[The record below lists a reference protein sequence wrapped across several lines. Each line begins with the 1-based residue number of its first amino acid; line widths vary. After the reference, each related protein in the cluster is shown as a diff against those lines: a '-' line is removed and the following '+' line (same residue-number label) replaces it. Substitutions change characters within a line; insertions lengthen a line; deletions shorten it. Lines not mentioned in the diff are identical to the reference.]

1 MSAVTDA
8 ITAMTNGQE
17 HLAFIEGIRAMNSI
31 KEEIRNC
38 KGAPADI
45 IALANWFER
54 VAGSK
59 QAMVDTASANALKHS
74 QEITQ
79 HVEEVWATFFKFN
92 EPVVTG
98 HSLGKTAY
106 WTLGPVDPSVILQ

>member
-59 QAMVDTASANALKHS
+59 QAMVDTASTNALKHS
-74 QEITQ
+74 QEIT
-79 HVEEVWATFFKFN
+79 
-92 EPVVTG
+92 
-98 HSLGKTAY
+98 
-106 WTLGPVDPSVILQ
+106 